1 MRLRETLFI
10 VVITSSKMWFAPKLL
25 IQSLS
30 PNILAPITLSF
41 HNESSPWKHEV
52 WMKFTS
58 KHIASCLNIPVTSK
72 DLLLDSLCW
81 LLYLKCPGKRKLRE
95 EGCVLVYHSR
105 AQSIT
110 VGKSWVQ
117 EDKVVGQTAPQYRR
131 RTWWIQWIQMLS
143 LLLLFYQHSTP
154 AHGMVSVTIKVSF
167 PISMITTKHLGTPRS
182 FSLLCLDPVKVA
194 INIVHHWQRQT
205 ACLQAL

>member
-1 MRLRETLFI
+1 MSLRLENMKYEWNLLPNTLP
-10 VVITSSKMWFAPKLL
+10 VV
-25 IQSLS
+25 
-30 PNILAPITLSF
+30 
-41 HNESSPWKHEV
+41 
-52 WMKFTS
+52 
-58 KHIASCLNIPVTSK
+58 CLNIPVTSK

-117 EDKVVGQTAPQYRR
+117 EDKVVGQTVPQYRR

-205 ACLQAL
+205 ACLQALWGMRLGVMASISLFRLFKPQNVHPCFLIIRI

>member
-1 MRLRETLFI
+1 MSLRLENMKYEWNLLPNTLP
-10 VVITSSKMWFAPKLL
+10 VV
-25 IQSLS
+25 
-30 PNILAPITLSF
+30 
-41 HNESSPWKHEV
+41 
-52 WMKFTS
+52 
-58 KHIASCLNIPVTSK
+58 CLNIPVTSK

-95 EGCVLVYHSR
+95 EGCVLVYQSR

-117 EDKVVGQTAPQYRR
+117 EDKVVGQTAPQYKS

-205 ACLQAL
+205 ACLQALWGMRLGVMASISLFRLFKPQNVHPCFLIIRI